1 MATNSVQYEN
11 YADAII
17 QGTTFANRS
26 SDWGGKLRIYRFD
39 VQTAASAAGEILN
52 LVVVPAQFVYLCT
65 WLNYEGT
72 ASLTLDIGDAD
83 DTDRLVN
90 DAALGSDNPT
100 SASLWTGFY
109 SRIDSTAFGTS
120 GPDGNTS
127 SAISVGFGY
136 KYTAD
141 TLIYGTTAGATAT
154 AGEVIRGAIIGTIA

>member
-1 MATNSVQYEN
+1 
-11 YADAII
+11 
-17 QGTTFANRS
+17 
-26 SDWGGKLRIYRFD
+26 
-39 VQTAASAAGEILN
+39 
-52 LVVVPAQFVYLCT
+52 
-65 WLNYEGT
+65 
-72 ASLTLDIGDAD
+72 
-83 DTDRLVN
+83 
-90 DAALGSDNPT
+90 
-100 SASLWTGFY
+100 LWTGFY